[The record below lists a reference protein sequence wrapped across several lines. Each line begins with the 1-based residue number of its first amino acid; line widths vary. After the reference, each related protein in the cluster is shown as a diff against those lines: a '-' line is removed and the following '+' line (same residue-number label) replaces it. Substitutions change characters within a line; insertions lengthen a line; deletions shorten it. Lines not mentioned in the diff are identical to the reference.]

1 MPAQQ
6 EEPVVH
12 VLWMNAGLSCD
23 GDSVSLT
30 AATLP
35 SVEEIAL
42 GALPGLPKVQFH
54 WPLIDYEV
62 GSDFLRWFFEAE
74 AGRLDPFVFVIEGSL
89 ANEKIKSEGY
99 FTGFGNDPDTGQPIT
114 LMEWVDRLAPKAWAV
129 VCAGTCATY
138 GGIHAM
144 KGNPTGAMGIP
155 DYLGWKW
162 RSKAGIPVVCVPGC
176 PVQPDNMSETLLYL
190 LHQAAGNA
198 PMIPLD
204 DCLRPQ
210 WLFGH
215 QAGLDGRRWR
225 MPQRRR
231 HLHRLHH
238 ARFSGQVHAVHGRA
252 AGQQAFHRDHRA
264 GLRSAYPAP
273 ALDHSG
279 QR

>member
-1 MPAQQ
+1 MPADR
-6 EEPVVH
+6 EDPVVH
-12 VLWMNAGLSCD
+12 VLWLNAGLSCD

-62 GSDFLRWFFEAE
+62 GSDFLRWFFDGE
-74 AGRLDPFVFVIEGSL
+74 AGKIDPFVLVIEGSL
-89 ANEKIKSEGY
+89 ANEKIKPEGY
-99 FTGFGNDPDTGQPIT
+99 WTGFGNDPATGQPIT
-114 LMEWVDRLAPKAWAV
+114 LMEWVDRLAPKAWAI

-144 KGNPTGAMGIP
+144 QGNPTGAMGIP
-155 DYLGWKW
+155 DYLGWDW
-162 RSKAGIPVVCVPGC
+162 RSKAGVPVVCVPGC

-204 DCLRPQ
+204 DRLRPQ
-210 WLFGH
+210 WLFGMTVH
-215 QAGLDGRRWR
+215 EGCDRGGFYEQGQFATDYGQSECLVRLGCWGPVVKCNVTKRGWMDGV
-225 MPQRRR
+225 
-231 HLHRLHH
+231 
-238 ARFSGQVHAVHGRA
+238 GG
-252 AGQQAFHRDHRA
+252 
-264 GLRSAYPAP
+264 
-273 ALDHSG
+273 
-279 QR
+279 